1 MIEGDL
7 LLVHCQSE
15 TGPHIHH
22 AGHREAGGLIG
33 ALRVRLRVEELDLL
47 LSSLHRAELHTDV
60 HDVLRSIGDRKNNRG
75 CAGCGFDVEE

>member
-7 LLVHCQSE
+7 LLVQCQSK

-22 AGHREAGGLIG
+22 AGHREASSLIG
-33 ALRVRLRVEELDLL
+33 ALRVGLRVEELDLL
-47 LSSLHRAELHTDV
+47 LSSLHRAELHPDV
-60 HDVLRSIGDRKNNRG
+60 HDVLRSIGDRQQNRG